1 MGQMRETDET
11 FPHLTTINWENLIKL
26 KLIFVSCKK
35 NKIAIFII
43 SNMNSTALIS
53 CRIKIDLYL
62 LNCHHLNPAI
72 LQTMSFVN
80 STCLKILRTT
90 FCFTTISMKV
100 NEGNIFT
107 SLKDSTSSNAQF
119 RDQNCFSS
127 LRKLLCL
134 LFGLFVFLF
143 LLWLLLVYMFLHG
156 D

>member
-1 MGQMRETDET
+1 MKETDET
-11 FPHLTTINWENLIKL
+11 FPHLTTINWEIFIKL
-26 KLIFVSCKK
+26 KLIVVSRKK

-43 SNMNSTALIS
+43 NNMSSTALIS

-62 LNCHHLNPAI
+62 LNFHHLNPSI

-90 FCFTTISMKV
+90 FCFTAISMKV

-107 SLKDSTSSNAQF
+107 SLKDLTSSNAQF